1 MLRERGPGIEHWPA
15 AHRESALRLLARSA
29 LCRTL
34 YLRAI
39 EREAPAFTDSVALER
54 TLFRIRQF
62 PRPSASQWRTAT
74 PFSLGGLAAAAA
86 LGAIVG
92 IVSPISQA
100 PSDPLES
107 LHVPTLV
114 ELP

>member
-1 MLRERGPGIEHWPA
+1 MLREHGAGLERWPA
-15 AHRESALRLLARSA
+15 PERAAARCLLARSA
-29 LCRTL
+29 LCRAV

-39 EREAPAFTDSVALER
+39 EREAPAFTDSAALER
-54 TLFRIRQF
+54 TLLRTRHF
-62 PRPSASQWRTAT
+62 PRPVARQWRGAT

-92 IVSPISQA
+92 IVSPIGQA